1 MKEEKFLP
9 LGTFVTVKGSVK
21 KILLI
26 GRGVA
31 TAIKGERKYFDYV
44 GCTYPEGLIG
54 ETVLYINH
62 EDIEEV
68 IYKGYQDEDD
78 SRMQK
83 NLKEQI
89 SKLFSES
96 K

>member
-9 LGTFVTVKGSVK
+9 LGSVIIVKGSVK

-26 GRGVA
+26 GRGVV
-31 TAIKGERKYFDYV
+31 TVINGERKYFDYV
-44 GCTYPEGLIG
+44 GCTYPEGLVG

-62 EDIEEV
+62 DDIEE
-68 IYKGYQDEDD
+68 IIFKGYQDEDD
-78 SRMQK
+78 SRIQK
-83 NLKEQI
+83 NLKEQV
-89 SKLFSES
+89 SQLFPES